1 MRMNPFDQL
10 RQLTL
15 KAQIEADLPD
25 DLAGRIFCIANEP
38 DRYCLSH
45 DDISDLMN
53 KISLYD
59 TYAQTGYV
67 GMGVDHFILRGTL
80 DRIEQKAR

>member
-1 MRMNPFDQL
+1 MNTFDQL
-10 RQLTL
+10 RQVTL

-25 DLAGRIFCIANEP
+25 DLADRIFCIANEP
-38 DRYCLSH
+38 ARYCLCH
-45 DDISDLMN
+45 DDIYDLIN

-67 GMGVDHFILRGTL
+67 GMGVDHFILSGTL
-80 DRIEQKAR
+80 DRIEQQAK